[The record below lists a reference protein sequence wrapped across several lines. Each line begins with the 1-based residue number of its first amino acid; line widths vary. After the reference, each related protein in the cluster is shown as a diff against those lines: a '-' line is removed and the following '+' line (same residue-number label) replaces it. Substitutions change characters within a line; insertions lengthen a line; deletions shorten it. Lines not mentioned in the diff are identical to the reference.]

1 MLKKETH
8 FSLLI
13 WNNQS
18 YWLFMYFLTNIPFHK
33 ISTFITQV
41 IIWIE
46 PESIKINVWLLE
58 KPFALN
64 SLKQNQAVLH
74 WREKLTSTTNGQ
86 AIKQV
91 LFLVLWK
98 GKIKVR
104 WLNICQNANQGNSG
118 QIRITE
124 GFFGKLLDS
133 ATHRSWSGKMS
144 QKAKSLKC
152 PKSFGSC

>member
-1 MLKKETH
+1 MLKTRVTPPGGALWVLESHKTSSKVFANYLLLQNSLTNSVLKKETH

-46 PESIKINVWLLE
+46 LESIKINVWLLE

-74 WREKLTSTTNGQ
+74 WREKLTSTYNGH
-86 AIKQV
+86 ALSK
-91 LFLVLWK
+91 
-98 GKIKVR
+98 
-104 WLNICQNANQGNSG
+104 S
-118 QIRITE
+118 
-124 GFFGKLLDS
+124 S
-133 ATHRSWSGKMS
+133 SWSREKEFIIMR
-144 QKAKSLKC
+144 K
-152 PKSFGSC
+152 